1 MNPAPTPNRS
11 LPTTVHVDNLV
22 IAVDNRLI
30 TLRSEPAG
38 RRARPPHPSNTT
50 VATPAT
56 VGSTGVERLGARRAI
71 RSRQINATA
80 DSAAQA
86 LQIHCSTCHPGRRGH
101 SSTPSGACEPAKE
114 DS

>member
-11 LPTTVHVDNLV
+11 VLTAARIDNLV

-30 TLRSEPAG
+30 TLRSELAG
-38 RRARPPHPSNTT
+38 QRAQPPHPSNTT

-56 VGSTGVERLGARRAI
+56 VGSTGVDRLGARRAI
-71 RSRQINATA
+71 RCRQINATA
-80 DSAAQA
+80 DRAAQA
-86 LQIHCSTCHPGRRGH
+86 LQIHCSTCHPDRRGH
-101 SSTPSGACEPAKE
+101 SSTPSWACEPAKE